1 MRHGGGQDSRFD
13 DRVAWHETHNTIT
26 KDPEKALRVMAFS
39 YYHADDLK
47 REAGIATTGRKPNN
61 KPGLSLTLSWHPRH
75 HPNQQEMSQAALGL
89 LKHLGLQDHETVLVA
104 HNDRN
109 HAHVHVL
116 TSLVHPVTGLRNRL
130 PYSKLR
136 VSAYLLDYQ
145 KERGLEMETPQRV
158 KNSKSKEDLELA
170 RKGINAAWDK
180 SSNIVEFRM
189 ALKNHEMSLVKTKE
203 DAGPEH
209 VYARNTKDQLFSLSR
224 ALELPQEQ
232 VNEKFKGYYMR
243 FIPTHDQLKDREE
256 RKQAREQGK
265 QRTAPTSQKTTKEK
279 TPPAITD
286 GLNRASGLAQEELQ
300 KATDRRGTDRVA
312 EDTFVRHY
320 NQSRDYDEEMGWKK
334 YDLLQ
339 NQFAKMEERREHYS
353 NKLRDLKELYETNHK
368 LPEKREDIIEL
379 RKQVTAP
386 RGLLEQF
393 SDKRAQ
399 LQDRLDLR
407 EMKYNMILQ
416 QYKESI
422 REVKDQKTKEFAD
435 MKSNH
440 KKEFDTLE
448 KRIVQD
454 RPSWYVNEMTNA
466 ELKKRG
472 MYQQVMRHE
481 EKRVDQVKDRYIQKA
496 KEEPKRENKQHELSN
511 GRQR

>member
-1 MRHGGGQDSRFD
+1 MEKLWLG
-13 DRVAWHETHNTIT
+13 ETSEN
-26 KDPEKALRVMAFS
+26 L
-39 YYHADDLK
+39 
-47 REAGIATTGRKPNN
+47 
-61 KPGLSLTLSWHPRH
+61 
-75 HPNQQEMSQAALGL
+75 
-89 LKHLGLQDHETVLVA
+89 
-104 HNDRN
+104 
-109 HAHVHVL
+109 
-116 TSLVHPVTGLRNRL
+116 
-130 PYSKLR
+130 
-136 VSAYLLDYQ
+136 
-145 KERGLEMETPQRV
+145 
-158 KNSKSKEDLELA
+158 
-170 RKGINAAWDK
+170 
-180 SSNIVEFRM
+180 
-189 ALKNHEMSLVKTKE
+189 
-203 DAGPEH
+203 
-209 VYARNTKDQLFSLSR
+209 
-224 ALELPQEQ
+224 
-232 VNEKFKGYYMR
+232 NEKGR
-243 FIPTHDQLKDREE
+243 TH
-256 RKQAREQGK
+256 
-265 QRTAPTSQKTTKEK
+265 
-279 TPPAITD
+279 
-286 GLNRASGLAQEELQ
+286 
-300 KATDRRGTDRVA
+300 
-312 EDTFVRHY
+312 
-320 NQSRDYDEEMGWKK
+320 QSH
-334 YDLLQ
+334 
-339 NQFAKMEERREHYS
+339 QFAKMEERREHYS